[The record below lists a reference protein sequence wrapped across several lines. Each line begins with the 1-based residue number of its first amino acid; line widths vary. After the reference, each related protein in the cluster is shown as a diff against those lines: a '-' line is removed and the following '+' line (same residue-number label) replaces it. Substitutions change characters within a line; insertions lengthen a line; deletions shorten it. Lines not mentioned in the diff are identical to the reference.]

1 VPPESPLSALQ
12 RQLNSGQ
19 YESAIQTA
27 DSLLATHKRSL
38 PAWLARARA
47 NLNLGR
53 VMAADA
59 DVDQCLRLAPGEPQ
73 ASLIRAQ
80 IDQRLG
86 RVDAAAERLRALAS
100 MRGPMGV
107 EATVLLAEVLHF
119 GHRTEDLRTLVES
132 GGEWSGDPRSR
143 LAAARTLSGSD
154 PERSM
159 VLLREIAV
167 PSSGPALHRI
177 AGFELVQMLDRAG
190 RYREAFDL
198 AVSLHEAT
206 TPPFDVGGLEM
217 RVAEQLALLARGTP
231 WFTPRAVPVTGVAML
246 VGLPRSGTTLLA
258 QMLDRHP
265 SVCSIGEYEGIDR
278 LGEALVSLGRWPR
291 DLGVIRPEMAA
302 QVQSLYTAALPRL
315 RREGC
320 AWTLDKTLS
329 AWMWLP
335 AVSCILPGAVCV
347 RIERDPRDC
356 AISMFLSH
364 FNPRWYGWM
373 RSLASIRTVMGLY
386 RDIVPLALDT
396 LGIAYDS
403 VAYES
408 LVHDP
413 AANAGRCIARLG
425 LEMDE
430 AVLSPERNA
439 RPAYTLSHAQ
449 VRRPINADSIGRWR
463 NYPWAFDS
471 SWDDGPNRP
480 STSRTTATH

>member
-1 VPPESPLSALQ
+1 MPPESPISALQ
-12 RQLNSGQ
+12 RQLDSGQ
-19 YESAIQTA
+19 YESAIQSA
-27 DSLLATHKRSL
+27 DALLALQKRSL

-53 VMAADA
+53 VMDADA
-59 DVDQCLRLAPGEPQ
+59 DVDQCLRLVPSEPQ
-73 ASLIRAQ
+73 ASLMRAQ

-86 RVDAAAERLRALAS
+86 RVDAAIGRLRTLAS
-100 MRGPMGV
+100 IRGPIGV

-119 GHRTEDLRTLVES
+119 AHRTEDLRALLES
-132 GGEWSGDPRSR
+132 GGDWSRDPRSK
-143 LAAARTLSGSD
+143 LAAARALSGRD

-159 VLLREIAV
+159 ALLGEIAV
-167 PSSGPALHRI
+167 PSSGQALHRI

-217 RVAEQLALLARGTP
+217 RIAEQIALLERGTP
-231 WFTPRAVPVTGVAML
+231 WFTPRAVPVTGVAMV

-278 LGEALVSLGRWPR
+278 VGEALVSLGRWPR

-302 QVQSLYTAALPRL
+302 QVQALYTAALPRL
-315 RREGC
+315 MREGC

-335 AVSCILPGAVCV
+335 AVACMLPGAVCLH
-347 RIERDPRDC
+347 IERDARDC

-373 RSLASIRTVMGLY
+373 RSLGSIRTVMGLY
-386 RDIVPLALDT
+386 REIVPLALDR
-396 LGIAYDS
+396 LGIAHES

-408 LVHDP
+408 LVADP
-413 AANAGRCIARLG
+413 AANAERCIAKLG

-480 STSRTTATH
+480 SASRTTATH